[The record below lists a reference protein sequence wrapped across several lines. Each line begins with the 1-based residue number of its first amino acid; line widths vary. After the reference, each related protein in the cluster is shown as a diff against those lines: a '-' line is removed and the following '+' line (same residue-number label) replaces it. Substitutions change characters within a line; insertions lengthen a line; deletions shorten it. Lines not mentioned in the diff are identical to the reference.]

1 MFLYGTNIMHQQHHP
16 LLTQTLGTQREI
28 VSFHYGSAQN
38 SRKVYIQSSLH
49 ADELP
54 GMLVSFCLKRKLAAL
69 EEQGAIS
76 GEIVLVPVANPI
88 GLNQHLLAGHLGRF
102 EFDSSENFNRNY
114 PNLIPQLCAQL
125 DGKLTDS
132 QEQNTA
138 IIKAVIRDQLD
149 ALQVSTQ
156 LESQRLEVMKLAADA
171 DIVLDLHCDW
181 EAVLHIYTAD
191 PLWPDVEPL
200 ARYLGAGTALLAM
213 ESGGNPFD
221 EACSQIW
228 YLLADHFAGRYPI
241 ARNGCIAVT
250 VELRGQTDVSYEL
263 AEQDADAIL
272 AYLTQ
277 QGHITQ
283 PAVHQPALVAPA
295 SPLAGVEP
303 LKTPVSG
310 VIVHRC
316 PVGTVLHRGD
326 PVADIIDPLTDRVTT
341 LQASIDGVLFARP
354 SQRFAT
360 AGDTIAKIAGQTA
373 FRSGNLLSA

>member
-1 MFLYGTNIMHQQHHP
+1 MQQKHHP
-16 LLTQTLGTQREI
+16 LLNQTLGTQRDI
-28 VSFHYGSAQN
+28 ISFHYGSAQQ
-38 SRKVYIQSSLH
+38 SKKVYIQSSLH

-54 GMLVSFCLKRKLAAL
+54 GMLVSFCLKHKLALL
-69 EEQGAIS
+69 EKQGCIP

-114 PNLIPQLCAQL
+114 PNLVPQLSQQL
-125 DGKLTDS
+125 DGKLTDN
-132 QEQNTA
+132 QEQNTW
-138 IIKAVIRDQLD
+138 IIKTAIREQLENIP
-149 ALQVSTQ
+149 VKTQ
-156 LESQRLEVMKLAADA
+156 LESQRLTVMKLAADA

-181 EAVLHIYTAD
+181 EAVLHVYTAD

-200 ARYLGAGTALLAM
+200 ARYLGARTSLLAM

-228 YLLADHFAGRYPI
+228 YQLAGLFTGRYPI

-272 AYLTQ
+272 AYLIQ

-283 PAVHQPALVAPA
+283 PEIHQPELLVPA
-295 SPLAGVEP
+295 TPLAGVEP
-303 LKTPVSG
+303 LQTPVSG

-316 PVGTVLHRGD
+316 AVGTSLHRGD
-326 PVADIIDPLTDRVTT
+326 PVADIIDPLTDQVIT
-341 LQASIDGVLFARP
+341 LKAGVDGILFARH
-354 SQRFAT
+354 SQRFVT
-360 AGDTIAKIAGQTA
+360 SGDTVARIAGMEA